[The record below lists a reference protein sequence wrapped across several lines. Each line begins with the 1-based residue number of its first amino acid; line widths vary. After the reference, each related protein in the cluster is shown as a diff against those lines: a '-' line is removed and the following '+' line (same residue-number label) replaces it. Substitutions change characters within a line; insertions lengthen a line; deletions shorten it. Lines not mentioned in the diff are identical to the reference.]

1 MSPADRKS
9 EILTLAEELLQT
21 RGYSG
26 FSYADLARELAVS
39 KAAIHHHFATKE
51 DLGLALV
58 EHYQQELLD
67 AHRQIDAHAADAGQ
81 ALELLVEAAA
91 EKLVQGCKVCPS
103 GIFEAEQGAVPESL
117 AAAARR
123 LDESMHEWLAGL
135 LTRGRARG
143 ELAFVGEVQG
153 GISQSPPQKRAIPI
167 VDFPFLAGG
176 EIGGWKSPDMLG
188 WLEERQWF
196 LIGDAAGMF
205 RGLVGGV
212 SLASLLALSMGMC
225 RTVRSLSP

>member
-1 MSPADRKS
+1 MSPADRKT
-9 EILTLAEELLQT
+9 EILALAEELLQT

-143 ELAFVGEVQG
+143 ELAFVGEPEDQAWMVMATFQG
-153 GISQSPPQKRAIPI
+153 AFQKARS
-167 VDFPFLAGG
+167 LG
-176 EIGGWKSPDMLG
+176 EPAYRTIT
-188 WLEERQWF
+188 RQ
-196 LIGDAAGMF
+196 
-205 RGLVGGV
+205 
-212 SLASLLALSMGMC
+212 LLAAMG
-225 RTVRSLSP
+225 VASASPR